1 MIITRGYGDGS
12 NLVVTRGFG
21 TYIPQVIKAKV
32 IFVRE
37 QITRLFTREVVQR
50 VYPRTKTEIK

>member
-1 MIITRGYGDGS
+1 MIITRGYGSGS
-12 NLVVTRGFG
+12 NLIVTRGFG
-21 TYIPQVIKAKV
+21 LYIPRILKAKV

-50 VYPRTKTEIK
+50 VYPRTKAEIK

>member
-12 NLVVTRGFG
+12 SLVVTRGFG
-21 TYIPQVIKAKV
+21 TYIPQIIAAKI

-37 QITRLFTREVVQR
+37 VITRVFTREVVQR